1 MNDDYRVAA
10 HLGANVR
17 RPEDGQIP
25 EGKLH
30 AYVRGANTTACGFG
44 LDRMQRFEELKF
56 SLMNP
61 AARCPQC
68 AAMARAGAH

>member
-10 HLGANVR
+10 HLRAKVR
-17 RPEDGQIP
+17 RAEVGQIP

-30 AYVRGANTTACGFG
+30 AYVKGAETTACGFG

-56 SLMNP
+56 SLMDP

-68 AAMARAGAH
+68 ASMARAGAH

>member
-1 MNDDYRVAA
+1 V
-10 HLGANVR
+10 
-17 RPEDGQIP
+17 GQIP

-30 AYVRGANTTACGFG
+30 AYVKGAETTACGFG

-61 AARCPQC
+61 AARCRNAPGLPAQ
-68 AAMARAGAH
+68 APTRPWT

>member
-10 HLGANVR
+10 HPRAKAR
-17 RPEDGQIP
+17 RADVGQIP

-30 AYVRGANTTACGFG
+30 AYVKGAETTACGFG
-44 LDRMQRFEELKF
+44 LERMVRFEDLKF
-56 SLMNP
+56 SFMKP

-68 AAMARAGAH
+68 ATMARAGAH